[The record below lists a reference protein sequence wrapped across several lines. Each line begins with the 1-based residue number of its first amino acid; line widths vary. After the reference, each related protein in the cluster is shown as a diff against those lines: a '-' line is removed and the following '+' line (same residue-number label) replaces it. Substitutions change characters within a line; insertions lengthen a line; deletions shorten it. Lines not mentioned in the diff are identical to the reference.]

1 MKTKEYIE
9 PHEATRIRVHHEGGG
24 AWAIDA
30 ADDGDGFTEYCWNRD
45 GHPDAKMTRQR
56 AIERVSE
63 FAAEIG
69 LPPGLRIEVGAEPP
83 AAVRHR
89 VNVTVEVT
97 LDTTAGEASEPGNVI
112 MAAVEAVRD
121 GEGTVVA
128 HEIVK

>member
-30 ADDGDGFTEYCWNRD
+30 ADDAGGMTEFNWNRD

-56 AIERVSE
+56 AIERAGE
-63 FAAEIG
+63 FAASIG
-69 LPPGLRIEVGAEPP
+69 LPPGLRIEVEAEPP
-83 AAVRHR
+83 ALVRHR
-89 VNVTVEVT
+89 VSVTVEVEV
-97 LDTTAGEASEPGNVI
+97 DEVDPAAAIRS
-112 MAAVEAVRD
+112 AVEIVRD
-121 GEGTVVA
+121 GEGTIVA

>member
-1 MKTKEYIE
+1 MKTKEYKYIE

-30 ADDGDGFTEYCWNRD
+30 ADDDGGMTEFNWNRD

-56 AIERVSE
+56 AIERVAE
-63 FAAEIG
+63 FAASIG
-69 LPPGLRIEVGAEPP
+69 LPAGLRIEVSDEPP
-83 AAVRHR
+83 ALVRHR
-89 VNVTVEVT
+89 VSVTVEVEV
-97 LDTTAGEASEPGNVI
+97 EAVDPAAAIRS
-112 MAAVEAVRD
+112 AVEIVRD

>member
-30 ADDGDGFTEYCWNRD
+30 ADDAGGMTEFNWNRD

-56 AIERVSE
+56 AIERAGE
-63 FAAEIG
+63 FAASIG
-69 LPPGLRIEVGAEPP
+69 LPPGLRIEVEAEPP
-83 AAVRHR
+83 ALVRHT

-97 LDTTAGEASEPGNVI
+97 LDTTPGEASDPGNVI
-112 MAAVEAVRD
+112 MAACEAVRD